1 MPNLDLTDVRS
12 IIQSLKDGIKEYRDA
27 GKFKEM
33 LDNMVKFYQYSF
45 NNQMLILAQK
55 PDATYCG
62 SLKFWNGL
70 GRYVE
75 KEALREGGIKILC
88 PVPYEEEYEKKD
100 AEGKTILDKDGN
112 PEVQKVKGIRFK
124 VGRTFDISQTYGK
137 ELKLGSN
144 ELVGEGLDIA
154 NFLEQMKEIAEV
166 NDIRIENIPFSTTPG
181 MEFNSTSN

>member
-1 MPNLDLTDVRS
+1 MSNLDLTDVRS

-75 KEALREGGIKILC
+75 KFLYVKNNNNITMDFL
-88 PVPYEEEYEKKD
+88 
-100 AEGKTILDKDGN
+100 AENGF
-112 PEVQKVKGIRFK
+112 V
-124 VGRTFDISQTYGK
+124 
-137 ELKLGSN
+137 
-144 ELVGEGLDIA
+144 
-154 NFLEQMKEIAEV
+154 
-166 NDIRIENIPFSTTPG
+166 
-181 MEFNSTSN
+181 